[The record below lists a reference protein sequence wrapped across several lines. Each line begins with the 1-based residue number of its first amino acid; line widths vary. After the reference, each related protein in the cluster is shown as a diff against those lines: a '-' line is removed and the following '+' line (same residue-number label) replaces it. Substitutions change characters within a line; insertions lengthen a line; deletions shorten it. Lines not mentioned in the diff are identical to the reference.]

1 MFKIN
6 DLQDYNLF
14 MKFIEAYIH
23 NGFDSI
29 DPYDHFMEATHPSD
43 IQRLNLG
50 RSKIVRQAQDLFIA
64 DREYF
69 L

>member
-1 MFKIN
+1 
-6 DLQDYNLF
+6 

-50 RSKIVRQAQDLFIA
+50 RSKKVRQAQDLFIA